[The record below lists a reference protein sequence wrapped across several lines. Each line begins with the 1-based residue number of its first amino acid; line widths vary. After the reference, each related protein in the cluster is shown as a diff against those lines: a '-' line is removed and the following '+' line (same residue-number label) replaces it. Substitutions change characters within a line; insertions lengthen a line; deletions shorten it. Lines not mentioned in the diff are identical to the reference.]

1 MLSYYSDKNF
11 DIFEIKKC
19 LNVMQSEKPHFHHE
33 LSIALIDKGGTSVRF
48 GKKTYNFTAK
58 DLIIFSPGLVHCC
71 IPYSLENWGFTM
83 IYLDYGWVKG
93 IFKLEF
99 KENEVFSCKLS
110 KDEYLRLKNNLL
122 FLEKRANYIS
132 KKKCLITILEKYLI
146 QNMEKFN
153 NIKIDLLEKER
164 IKRVREYIE
173 DNINQKVTLDKLS
186 DISGISKYHL
196 MRTFKKMYKVS
207 PLTYQR
213 NLRFNL
219 AKKGLKEGGD
229 ISKIAVSLGYY
240 DQSHFTNEFKKF
252 SGTTPDDYRKNLC
265 I

>member
-19 LNVMQSEKPHFHHE
+19 FNVMQSERPHFHNE
-33 LSIALIDKGGTSVRF
+33 LSIALIDSGGTSAGF
-48 GKKTYNFTAK
+48 ENKTYNFTEK
-58 DLIIFSPGLVHCC
+58 DLIIFPPGLVHCC

-83 IYLDYGWVKG
+83 IYLDYGWVKS
-93 IFKLEF
+93 IFRLEF
-99 KENEVFSCKLS
+99 EENEVFSYKLS
-110 KDEYLRLKNNLL
+110 KGEYLRLKNNLL
-122 FLEKRANYIS
+122 FLEKKANYIS
-132 KKKCLITILEKYLI
+132 KKKCLIKILQTYLI
-146 QNMEKFN
+146 ENMKRFKD
-153 NIKIDLLEKER
+153 IKIDLLEEER
-164 IKRVREYIE
+164 VKRIRKYIE
-173 DNINQKVTLDKLS
+173 DNISQKVTLDKLS

-252 SGTTPDDYRKNLC
+252 SGTTPDDYRREFK
-265 I
+265 